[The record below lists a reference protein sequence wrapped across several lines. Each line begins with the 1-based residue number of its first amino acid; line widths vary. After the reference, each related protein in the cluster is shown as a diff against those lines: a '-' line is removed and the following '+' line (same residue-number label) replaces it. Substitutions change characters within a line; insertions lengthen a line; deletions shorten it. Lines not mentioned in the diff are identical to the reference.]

1 MAWTV
6 QKLIDDRMTLHAS
19 CNACH
24 HNRQL
29 DLSVLR
35 ERLGPDAPAMAPDLI
50 PRLRCDGCG
59 GRDVTLTY
67 SPNTTPSGDIGAS
80 YRRAKDGR

>member
-6 QKLIDDRMTLHAS
+6 QKLIDERMTLYAW

-24 HNRQL
+24 HNRTL
-29 DLSVLR
+29 DLMMLR
-35 ERLGPDAPAMAPDLI
+35 ERLGPGAPAMASDLT

-59 GRDVTLTY
+59 GRDVSLTY
-67 SPNTTPSGDIGAS
+67 APDTTPRGDIGVA
-80 YRRAKDGR
+80 YRRAKEGR

>member
-35 ERLGPDAPAMAPDLI
+35 ERLGPDAPAMAGDLI
-50 PRLRCDGCG
+50 PRLRWL
-59 GRDVTLTY
+59 RRPRRVA
-67 SPNTTPSGDIGAS
+67 DIFAEHDAE
-80 YRRAKDGR
+80 R